1 MKLIDM
7 GREYIRSM
15 SIIEMGLLKLCLFS
29 LGVIAGLLLPK
40 KIYIVSLISAAI
52 VFVITIIP
60 ILIKLYKIS
69 NNKVKI

>member
-1 MKLIDM
+1 
-7 GREYIRSM
+7 M

>member
-40 KIYIVSLISAAI
+40 KIYIISLISAAI